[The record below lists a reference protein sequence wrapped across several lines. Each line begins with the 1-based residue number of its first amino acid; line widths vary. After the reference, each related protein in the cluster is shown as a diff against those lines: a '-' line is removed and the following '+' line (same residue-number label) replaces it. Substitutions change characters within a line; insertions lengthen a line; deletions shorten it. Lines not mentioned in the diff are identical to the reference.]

1 MAGNG
6 SNGGQKKWW
15 VLGPA
20 LTIAG
25 VVFGAGGV
33 TISTREAVTQ
43 QSKCIESLQ
52 SKMMQTE
59 VTQARID
66 ERLRSIDAQL
76 VEIKTMLKQRK
87 D

>member
-1 MAGNG
+1 MTSSQ

-25 VVFGAGGV
+25 IVFGAGGV
-33 TISTREAVTQ
+33 TISTREAVAQ

-52 SKMMQTE
+52 LKMMQTE
-59 VTQARID
+59 VSQARID

-76 VEIKTMLKQRK
+76 LEIKTMLQQRK